1 MKKIILIA
9 MVTMT
14 AGSIFSQ
21 RLYSQKKSA
30 DDESPKA
37 FQRQI
42 YVPFESLDIILDG
55 NSNRVLLSRD
65 EYDALLKSAR
75 TREIKRAPLDSAIV
89 SAKYTGKISDGVAF
103 IKGELIVEP
112 LNEGLVQIPLPLS
125 GVAIRSATL
134 GDKPAKLWRNKK
146 GQIVLLTSIDYRET
160 LRIEMTVPMQT
171 SAARQSMGIQLPAP
185 SATQFNLEVPGNVE
199 VKSGVPVA
207 KRTYD
212 ADRNVTQFDLLAT
225 RQAMNIVMSLN
236 NRLLKDEQVA
246 VSRSVMIHKLTPHEQ
261 EIHVTCSMDV
271 IHGALEE
278 VEFTVPRGFQVSQ
291 VTTDLLSQWEITDP
305 PKDATDSGKRLLVK
319 LRQPTREDFVLNIT
333 ATRNK
338 GAVGDWKAEDIRPVD
353 VAGHVSVVGVLADI
367 ELQSAKLVSSGV
379 IPIDHEFLLAA
390 IPQSV

>member
-21 RLYSQKKSA
+21 RLYSQKQSA
-30 DDESPKA
+30 ADESPKA

-278 VEFTVPRGFQVSQ
+278 VEFTVPSGFQVSQ

-333 ATRNK
+333 ATR
-338 GAVGDWKAEDIRPVD
+338 
-353 VAGHVSVVGVLADI
+353 
-367 ELQSAKLVSSGV
+367 
-379 IPIDHEFLLAA
+379 
-390 IPQSV
+390 